1 MIIETIPLGIY
12 ATNCYIFGDSLS
24 KEVVIIDPA
33 DEANKIINIIEKNNY
48 IVKYI
53 IITHGHFDHIL
64 ALKDIKQKYNAPVA
78 IHKDDAEYLSNNNAN
93 LSVDVP
99 NVKIESV
106 TADIILNDGDV
117 INLGK
122 YKLEIIHTPGHTNG
136 GICIKA
142 DDVLFSGDTL
152 FLNSIGRTD
161 LPTGSFDKLEASIKK
176 LYTLGDNIKVYPGH
190 GPSTTIGQE
199 KRTNPYVRAYNE

>member
-1 MIIETIPLGIY
+1 MIIETIPAGIY

-78 IHKDDAEYLSNNNAN
+78 IHKSDAEYLSNNSLN
-93 LSVDVP
+93 LSTNIP
-99 NVKIESV
+99 NISLGSV
-106 TADIILNDGDV
+106 TPDIILNDGD
-117 INLGK
+117 ILNLGE
-122 YKLEIIHTPGHTNG
+122 YNLEIIHTPGHTNG

-142 DDVLFSGDTL
+142 NDILFSGDTL
-152 FLNSIGRTD
+152 FNNSIGRTD
-161 LPTGSFDKLEASIKK
+161 FPEGSFDKIEESIKK
-176 LYTLGDNIKVYPGH
+176 LYTLEDNTKVYPGH
-190 GPSTTIGQE
+190 GTSTTIVHE
-199 KRTNPYVRAYNE
+199 KQSNPFVRGV

>member
-12 ATNCYIFGDSLS
+12 ATNCYIFGDNLS
-24 KEVVIIDPA
+24 REVVIIDPA

-64 ALKDIKQKYNAPVA
+64 ALKDIKQQYNAKVA
-78 IHKDDAEYLSNNNAN
+78 IHKGDADYLSNNTAN
-93 LSVDVP
+93 LSTAMP
-99 NVKIESV
+99 NIKLESV
-106 TADIILNDGDV
+106 RADIILNDGD
-117 INLGK
+117 ILNLGK

-152 FLNSIGRTD
+152 FYNSIGRTD
-161 LPTGSFDKLEASIKK
+161 FPTGSFDKIEASIKK
-176 LYTLGDNIKVYPGH
+176 LYTFAGSTKVYPGH
-190 GPSTTIGQE
+190 GQSTTIGHE
-199 KRTNPYVRAYNE
+199 KQTNPFVRCIV